1 MKPLLLI
8 LACLLALPQS
18 ADSQPQ
24 ELDLFDLGGLSA
36 VYLSVDSADN
46 IRDVMTRMIDRQ
58 YKLIESS
65 MKDHGIDVRKSETDI
80 GPHDGMMQF
89 MTNVIEVPVGGDC
102 AHYMVRLRFELVE
115 FTRLHRD
122 GKEIQIPAITWQR
135 SYPATFFN
143 SDDIPRYIEIATENM
158 LIEFEHDLIDGNP
171 MSMKEFE
178 KREFVR

>member
-18 ADSQPQ
+18 TYSQPQ

-46 IRDVMTRMIDRQ
+46 IRGVMTRMIDRQ

-65 MKDHGIDVRKSETDI
+65 LKRYGIDVLRNETDI
-80 GPHDGMMQF
+80 GPHDGMMLF
-89 MTNVIEVPVGGDC
+89 MTNVIDVPVGGDC
-102 AHYMVRLRFELVE
+102 AHYVVRLRFELAE
-115 FTRLHRD
+115 FTKLHRG
-122 GKEIQIPAITWQR
+122 GKDIQIPAITWQR
-135 SYPATFFN
+135 SYPATFFD
-143 SDDIPRYIEIATENM
+143 SDDIPHYIEVATENM

-171 MSMKEFE
+171 TIAKKHE

>member
-8 LACLLALPQS
+8 LACLFSLSQS
-18 ADSQPQ
+18 ACTQPQ
-24 ELDLFDLGGLSA
+24 EHDLFNLEGLSA
-36 VYLSVDSADN
+36 VYLSVDTSDD

-65 MKDHGIDVRKSETDI
+65 LRHHGIDVLKNVADI
-80 GPHDGMMQF
+80 GPHDGMMLF
-89 MTNVIEVPVGGDC
+89 MTNVIDVPVGGDC
-102 AHYMVRLRFELVE
+102 AHYVVRLRFELAE
-115 FTRLHRD
+115 FTRLRRG

-135 SYPATFFN
+135 NYPATFFD
-143 SDDIPRYIEIATENM
+143 SDDIPHYIEIATENI

-171 MSMKEFE
+171 TMLSEHE